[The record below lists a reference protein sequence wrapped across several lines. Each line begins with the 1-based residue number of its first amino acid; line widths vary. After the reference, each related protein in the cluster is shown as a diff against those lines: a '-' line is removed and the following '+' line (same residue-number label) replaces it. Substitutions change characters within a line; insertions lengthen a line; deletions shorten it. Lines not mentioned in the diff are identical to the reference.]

1 MSSVDNV
8 ESQIDNLID
17 RSIENMNIQDRENA
31 AEEDTQDDTQEM
43 QETGTN
49 DTNTNTN
56 TNTNNS
62 DINIATN
69 IEGFNTALHQYLE
82 IEEEVKVLLNAIKL
96 RNQKKKQLGISL
108 STYLRENKIRNVN
121 LGGTYKGKKLESVV
135 VHKATGFNKVSVTD
149 AIYNELKDDEEIFGK
164 LMEAISKKSVMQEI
178 WKIKISSEKVSKE
191 KKEKNNISMAE
202 ELLNEE

>member
-17 RSIENMNIQDRENA
+17 RSIENMNIQDRVDTSE
-31 AEEDTQDDTQEM
+31 ETQDEQQEDTQETQE
-43 QETGTN
+43 TTSST
-49 DTNTNTN
+49 TNTNS
-56 TNTNNS
+56 NNS
-62 DINIATN
+62 DTNIATN

>member
-17 RSIENMNIQDRENA
+17 RSIENMNIQDRVDTSDETQD
-31 AEEDTQDDTQEM
+31 EQQEDTQETQEISSS
-43 QETGTN
+43 T
-49 DTNTNTN
+49 TN

-62 DINIATN
+62 DTNIATN

>member
-31 AEEDTQDDTQEM
+31 EEDTQDETQEM

>member
-1 MSSVDNV
+1 MNSIDNI

-17 RSIENMNIQDRENA
+17 RSIENMNMNIQHGEA
-31 AEEDTQDDTQEM
+31 SQEETQVEP
-43 QETGTN
+43 QETSTS
-49 DTNTNTN
+49 DS
-56 TNTNNS
+56 NTNNS

-82 IEEEVKVLLNAIKL
+82 IEEEVKVLLTAIKL

-202 ELLNEE
+202 ELLNEEE